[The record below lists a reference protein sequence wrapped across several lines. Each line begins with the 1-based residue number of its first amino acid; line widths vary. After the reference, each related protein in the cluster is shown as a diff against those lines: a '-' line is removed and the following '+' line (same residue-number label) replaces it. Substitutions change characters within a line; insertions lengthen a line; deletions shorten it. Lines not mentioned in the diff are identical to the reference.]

1 MGALVPDAHKV
12 GDRCSRETPRIA
24 NGGAGELGVR
34 APDGAQLPG
43 PPRLRGGAASPPLT
57 CAGSVR
63 SLPLPEQRQEPRPR
77 SVYTPRAVR
86 CARGWWSPPGLDEAR
101 AVMEDSSCLSEA
113 SSPVISLGVA
123 LT

>member
-24 NGGAGELGVR
+24 NGGAGELGVG

-43 PPRLRGGAASPPLT
+43 PPLT

-86 CARGWWSPPGLDEAR
+86 RARGWWSPPGLDEAR

>member
-12 GDRCSRETPRIA
+12 EDRCSRETPRIA
-24 NGGAGELGVR
+24 NGGAGELGVG
-34 APDGAQLPG
+34 APDGARP
-43 PPRLRGGAASPPLT
+43 AAHVCGVCPFPAS
-57 CAGSVR
+57 AREADGSLSR
-63 SLPLPEQRQEPRPR
+63 A
-77 SVYTPRAVR
+77 VYTKRLHAPCARAVR
-86 CARGWWSPPGLDEAR
+86 RARGWWSPPGLDEAR